1 MKNLNSIAIERALL
15 QKWYLNGF
23 KTSDLEVSLSSSHSA
38 NISLRGNAIIFNLG
52 CDTKYFAPFGDI
64 SADGEARFTLNKVR
78 SGPLKNCSSEEIKI
92 EEQLLQI
99 MGGNQFR
106 AIFYNGDQQL
116 EMHVPKQN
124 SIFIFR
130 QTLLNED
137 AIYQQL
143 SN

>member
-1 MKNLNSIAIERALL
+1 
-15 QKWYLNGF
+15 
-23 KTSDLEVSLSSSHSA
+23 
-38 NISLRGNAIIFNLG
+38 
-52 CDTKYFAPFGDI
+52 
-64 SADGEARFTLNKVR
+64 
-78 SGPLKNCSSEEIKI
+78 
-92 EEQLLQI
+92 